1 MRTKQL
7 ISVLLSGIL
16 ILFAANSVFGQ
27 TSDTWLGVY
36 AQTIDDDLM
45 EAFNLDHNQG
55 ALIKQVVPDSP
66 ADEAGLKQG
75 DIIIKLGKKELIDS
89 DDLSKTVMTMN
100 PGDKVDIL
108 IIRDGKEKTIMATL
122 GAGDKEDFEPKQRFK
137 WFGQQNQGGPH
148 SKFKTFTFNED
159 DFKNSYIGVNL
170 ETLTGQLGDYFGV
183 EDGNG
188 ILITEVIDDSP
199 AKEAGLKAGDVIIK
213 VDGEEIFDISDI
225 QKAVRQKEK
234 GEEVEITLLRNKKKK
249 ELTVEVAEAPESLN
263 QPFMY
268 HLPDPDNFHSF
279 RTNMKG
285 MFYGDW
291 DEKGLSGDENE
302 EMMRKMQ
309 NEIDGLKKELKNI
322 QDKIN

>member
-1 MRTKQL
+1 MASRASAGPK
-7 ISVLLSGIL
+7 
-16 ILFAANSVFGQ
+16 
-27 TSDTWLGVY
+27 SDTWLGVY
-36 AQTIDDDLM
+36 AQTIDEDLM

-89 DDLSKTVMTMN
+89 DDLSKTVMAMS
-100 PGDKVDIL
+100 PGDEVDIL
-108 IIRDGKEKTIMATL
+108 IIRDGKEETIQATL
-122 GAGDKEDFEPKQRFK
+122 GSGDKEDFEPKQRFK

-148 SKFKTFTFNED
+148 SKYRTYTFNED
-159 DFKNSYIGVNL
+159 DFKNSYIGINL
-170 ETLTGQLGDYFGV
+170 VTLTDQLGDYFGV

-188 ILITEVIDDSP
+188 ILITEVIEDSP

-213 VDGEEIFDISDI
+213 VDGEDIVDISDI

-249 ELTVEVAEAPESLN
+249 ELTVEVTEAPESLN

-279 RTNMKG
+279 TPNLKG

-291 DEKGLSGDENE
+291 DEKGFSGDENE
-302 EMMRKMQ
+302 EAMKKMQ
-309 NEIDGLKKELKNI
+309 NEIDWLKKELKNI

>member
-1 MRTKQL
+1 MRTKLL

-27 TSDTWLGVY
+27 TSDIWLGVY
-36 AQTIDDDLM
+36 AQTIDEDLM
-45 EAFNLDHNQG
+45 EAFNLDHNRG

-75 DIIIKLGKKELIDS
+75 DIIIKLGDKELIDS
-89 DDLSKTVMTMN
+89 DDLSKTVMAMS
-100 PGDKVDIL
+100 PGDDVDIL
-108 IIRDGKEKTIMATL
+108 IIRDGKEKTVQATL
-122 GAGDKEDFEPKQRFK
+122 GSGDKDNFPPKQIFK
-137 WFGQQNQGGPH
+137 WFGKQNQGGPH
-148 SKFKTFTFNED
+148 SKFRTYTFDED
-159 DFKNSYIGVNL
+159 DFKNSYIGLNL
-170 ETLTGQLGDYFGV
+170 EKLTDQLGEYFGV
-183 EDGNG
+183 KDGNG
-188 ILITEVIDDSP
+188 ILITEVIEDSP

-213 VDGEEIFDISDI
+213 VDGEEIVDISDI

-249 ELTVEVAEAPESLN
+249 ELTVEVAEVPESLN

-279 RTNMKG
+279 TPNMKG
-285 MFYGDW
+285 KFYGDW
-291 DEKGLSGDENE
+291 DEKGLSGDENKE
-302 EMMRKMQ
+302 AMKKMQ